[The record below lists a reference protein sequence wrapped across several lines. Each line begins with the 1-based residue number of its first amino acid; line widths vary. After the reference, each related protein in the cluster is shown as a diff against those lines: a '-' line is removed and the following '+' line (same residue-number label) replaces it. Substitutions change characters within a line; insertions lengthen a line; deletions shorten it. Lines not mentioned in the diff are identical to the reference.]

1 MKSGLK
7 IENRLHRSWIPEQ
20 AQTEAKSLKNGL
32 DCQIIAQHLS
42 RYSAQ
47 FLVSGD
53 VDESTHQFGSEVLM
67 LALV

>member
-32 DCQIIAQHLS
+32 DCQIITQHLS

-47 FLVSGD
+47 FLVSGN
-53 VDESTHQFGSEVLM
+53 VDESTQQFCSQASM
-67 LALV
+67 LTLV